1 MLSKF
6 VILSAVLLAVGGSS
20 AAQAEE
26 KLMVLWPKQ
35 RAAHQVTMDDQAAA
49 YKARGQAYVDHLY
62 ATGGEEQMPVADDL
76 SMGGEIEPVP
86 INVGQVADMV
96 KATEAKTPS
105 IAAQTAA
112 TPH

>member
-1 MLSKF
+1 MLNKS
-6 VILSAVLLAVGGSS
+6 VGLAVVVMAMTLSS
-20 AAQAEE
+20 VAFAAEE

-35 RAAHQVTMDDQAAA
+35 RAAHQNTMDDNAAA

-62 ATGGEEQMPVADDL
+62 ETGGETPMGDDM
-76 SMGGEIEPVP
+76 SQTEIEPVP

-96 KATEAKTPS
+96 KEADAPS
-105 IAAQTAA
+105 PDVQTGA

>member
-6 VILSAVLLAVGGSS
+6 VVFSAVMMAIGFSS
-20 AAQAEE
+20 VAKAEE
-26 KLMVLWPKQ
+26 QLMVLWPKQ
-35 RAAHQVTMDDQAAA
+35 RAAHQVVMDDHAAA

-62 ATGGEEQMPVADDL
+62 ATGGEEPMPAADDL

-86 INVGQVADMV
+86 INVGQVAEMV
-96 KATEAKTPS
+96 KETDPDT
-105 IAAQTAA
+105 QTAA